1 MVESHGYSHVGH
13 WSNVI
18 GAVCDCAVEDCQT
31 AHDAR
36 LVLACCPDSHV
47 LTFTVDIYRNRV
59 ITIVMAQTFLLG
71 IVYQANV
78 YYLPLYLQNAHQ
90 LKPLISA
97 LLMVPMLAMSSIMSA
112 ISGYF
117 ISHYRRYAIV
127 IRFGFGMWTL

>member
-1 MVESHGYSHVGH
+1 MLIE
-13 WSNVI
+13 
-18 GAVCDCAVEDCQT
+18 A
-31 AHDAR
+31 
-36 LVLACCPDSHV
+36 
-47 LTFTVDIYRNRV
+47 VDIYRNGI
-59 ITIVMAQTFLLG
+59 ITTLMAQTFLLG
-71 IVYQANV
+71 IAYQANV

-112 ISGYF
+112 ISGYY